1 MVKDTCQ
8 EGIIASAILNLTSMI
23 TSFDVGRQGH
33 KLVEPLTPKE
43 VTQLVGFS
51 GTDVD
56 VADDQCVFDRVDEVL
71 EVVGGA

>member
-1 MVKDTCQ
+1 
-8 EGIIASAILNLTSMI
+8 MI

-33 KLVEPLTPKE
+33 KLVEPLTSKE